1 VASAVIVAVMVQVPF
16 ETNATSPLPE
26 LIVQT
31 PAVELA

>member
-1 VASAVIVAVMVQVPF
+1 MLAVMVQVPA
-16 ETNATSPLPE
+16 ETKLTTPVPE